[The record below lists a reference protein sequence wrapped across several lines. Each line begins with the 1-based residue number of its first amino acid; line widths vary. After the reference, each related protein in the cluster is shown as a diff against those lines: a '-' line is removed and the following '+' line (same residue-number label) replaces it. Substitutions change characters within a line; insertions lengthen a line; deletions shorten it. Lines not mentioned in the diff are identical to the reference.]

1 MCGKIFKLIM
11 IRNIKTYKFFALIFI
26 SLFLANC
33 TTTNHTKTDKKILDY
48 ESSGSVL
55 NALSLGVPGAAI
67 LFLTVDINNYK
78 KFNLNEKE
86 IKMHTDAI
94 QIALNNTP
102 NGKIVSW
109 HNGDRL
115 SSGKVRVVKTY
126 YKNDRYC
133 RIFQS
138 YIKLNGAKK
147 HNTKHVCQ
155 VDNIWKF

>member
-1 MCGKIFKLIM
+1 MTK
-11 IRNIKTYKFFALIFI
+11 NIKIYKFFALIFI
-26 SLFLANC
+26 SLFLTNC
-33 TTTNHTKTDKKILDY
+33 TTTNHTKTEKKILDY

-67 LFLTVDINNYK
+67 LFLAVDINNYR

-138 YIKLNGAKK
+138 YIKLNGAEQ
-147 HNTKHVCQ
+147 HITKHVCK
-155 VDNIWKF
+155 VNNIWKF

>member
-1 MCGKIFKLIM
+1 MDGATNLIERIKTKIFFLI
-11 IRNIKTYKFFALIFI
+11 ILSFI
-26 SLFLANC
+26 LTNC

-48 ESSGSVL
+48 ESSGSVF

-67 LFLTVDINNYK
+67 LFLAVDINNYK

-86 IKMHTDAI
+86 IKMHTDSI

-155 VDNIWKF
+155 VNNIWKF

>member
-1 MCGKIFKLIM
+1 MDGATKLIKR
-11 IRNIKTYKFFALIFI
+11 IIVRTFFLILI
-26 SLFLANC
+26 TLLLTNC
-33 TTTNHTKTDKKILDY
+33 TTTNHTKTEKKILDY

-55 NALSLGVPGAAI
+55 NALSLGVPGAAV
-67 LFLTVDINNYK
+67 LFLTVDINNYL
-78 KFNLNEKE
+78 KFNLNDKE

-126 YKNDRYC
+126 YKNDKYC

-147 HNTKHVCQ
+147 HNTKHVCK
-155 VDNIWKF
+155 VNNVWKF

>member
-1 MCGKIFKLIM
+1 MDGATNLIEKIKTKIFFLI
-11 IRNIKTYKFFALIFI
+11 ILSFI
-26 SLFLANC
+26 LTNC

-48 ESSGSVL
+48 ESSGSVF
-55 NALSLGVPGAAI
+55 NALSLGVPSAAI
-67 LFLTVDINNYK
+67 LFLAVDINNYK

-86 IKMHTDAI
+86 IKMHTDSI

-147 HNTKHVCQ
+147 HNTKHVCR

>member
-1 MCGKIFKLIM
+1 MLKKNYKL
-11 IRNIKTYKFFALIFI
+11 
-26 SLFLANC
+26 LFLLFLNLLILNC
-33 TTTNHTKTDKKILDY
+33 TTINPTKTDAKIKDY

-55 NALSLGVPGAAI
+55 NAISLGVPGAAI

-94 QIALNNTP
+94 QIMLNYAP
-102 NGKIVSW
+102 NGKIVRWS
-109 HNGDRL
+109 NGDRL

-126 YKNDRYC
+126 YKNERYC

-138 YIKLNGAKK
+138 YIKLNGAEK
-147 HNTKHVCQ
+147 HNTKHVCKINN
-155 VDNIWKF
+155 VWEF

>member
-1 MCGKIFKLIM
+1 MIKNIIKTKKKIFFLI
-11 IRNIKTYKFFALIFI
+11 LI
-26 SLFLANC
+26 SLLLANC
-33 TTTNHTKTDKKILDY
+33 TTPNHTYTDYNILDY
-48 ESSGSVL
+48 KISASVVHS
-55 NALSLGVPGAAI
+55 LSLASPGAAI
-67 LFLTVDINNYK
+67 LFLAVDINNYK

-94 QIALNNTP
+94 EIALNNTS

-109 HNGDRL
+109 HNGERL

-147 HNTKHVCQ
+147 HNTKHVCK
-155 VDNIWKF
+155 VNDVWMF

>member
-1 MCGKIFKLIM
+1 MDGATNLIERIKTKIFFLI
-11 IRNIKTYKFFALIFI
+11 ILSFI
-26 SLFLANC
+26 LTNC

-48 ESSGSVL
+48 ESSGSVF

-67 LFLTVDINNYK
+67 LFLAVDINNYK

-86 IKMHTDAI
+86 IKLHTDSI

>member
-1 MCGKIFKLIM
+1 MT
-11 IRNIKTYKFFALIFI
+11 RNIKTYKFFLLIFI
-26 SLFLANC
+26 SLFLTNC

-48 ESSGSVL
+48 ESSGSVF

-67 LFLTVDINNYK
+67 LFLAVDINNYK

-94 QIALNNTP
+94 FLALNNTK
-102 NGKIVSW
+102 NGEIVSW
-109 HNGDRL
+109 YNSDRL
-115 SSGKVRVVKTY
+115 SSGKARVVKTY

-147 HNTKHVCQ
+147 HNTKHVCK

>member
-1 MCGKIFKLIM
+1 MDGATKLIKR
-11 IRNIKTYKFFALIFI
+11 IIVRTFFLILI
-26 SLFLANC
+26 TLLITNC
-33 TTTNHTKTDKKILDY
+33 TTTNHTKTEKKILDY

-55 NALSLGVPGAAI
+55 NALSLGVPGAAV
-67 LFLTVDINNYK
+67 LFLTVDINNYL
-78 KFNLNEKE
+78 KFNLNDKE

-115 SSGKVRVVKTY
+115 SSGKVRIVKTY
-126 YKNDRYC
+126 YKNDKYC

-147 HNTKHVCQ
+147 HNTKHVCKINN
-155 VDNIWKF
+155 VWKF

>member
-1 MCGKIFKLIM
+1 MGGAIKLIKRM
-11 IRNIKTYKFFALIFI
+11 IVRTFFLILI
-26 SLFLANC
+26 TLLLTNC
-33 TTTNHTKTDKKILDY
+33 STTNHTKTEKKILDY

-55 NALSLGVPGAAI
+55 NALSLGVPGAAV
-67 LFLTVDINNYK
+67 LFLTVDINNYL
-78 KFNLNEKE
+78 KFNLNDKE

-126 YKNDRYC
+126 YKNDKYC

-138 YIKLNGAKK
+138 YIRLNGAKK
-147 HNTKHVCQ
+147 HNTKHVCK
-155 VDNIWKF
+155 VNNVWKF

>member
-1 MCGKIFKLIM
+1 MDGATNLIERIKTKIFFLI
-11 IRNIKTYKFFALIFI
+11 ILSFVLT
-26 SLFLANC
+26 NC

-48 ESSGSVL
+48 KSSGSVF

-67 LFLTVDINNYK
+67 LFLAVDINNYK

-86 IKMHTDAI
+86 IKMHTDSI

-147 HNTKHVCQ
+147 HNTKHVCK

>member
-1 MCGKIFKLIM
+1 MDGVTKLIKQ
-11 IRNIKTYKFFALIFI
+11 IIVRTFFLILI
-26 SLFLANC
+26 TLLLTNC
-33 TTTNHTKTDKKILDY
+33 TTTNHTKTEKKILDY

-55 NALSLGVPGAAI
+55 NALSLGVPGAAV
-67 LFLTVDINNYK
+67 LFLTVDINNYL
-78 KFNLNEKE
+78 KFNLNDKE

-147 HNTKHVCQ
+147 HNTKHVCK
-155 VDNIWKF
+155 VNNVWKF

>member
-1 MCGKIFKLIM
+1 MTK
-11 IRNIKTYKFFALIFI
+11 NIKTYKFFFLIFI
-26 SLFLANC
+26 SLFLTNC
-33 TTTNHTKTDKKILDY
+33 TTTNHTKTDEKILDY

-67 LFLTVDINNYK
+67 LFLAVDINNYK

-94 QIALNNTP
+94 LLALNNTK
-102 NGKIVSW
+102 NGEIVSW
-109 HNGDRL
+109 YNSDRL
-115 SSGKVRVVKTY
+115 SSGKARVVKTY

-138 YIKLNGAKK
+138 FIKLNGAEK
-147 HNTKHVCQ
+147 HNTKHVCMI
-155 VDNIWKF
+155 DNNWR

>member
-1 MCGKIFKLIM
+1 MDGATNLIERIKTKIFFLI
-11 IRNIKTYKFFALIFI
+11 ILSFI
-26 SLFLANC
+26 LTNC

-48 ESSGSVL
+48 ESSGSVF

-67 LFLTVDINNYK
+67 LFLAVDINNYK

-147 HNTKHVCQ
+147 HNTKHVCK
-155 VDNIWKF
+155 VDNTWKF

>member
-1 MCGKIFKLIM
+1 MDGATNLIERIKTKIFFLI
-11 IRNIKTYKFFALIFI
+11 ILSFI
-26 SLFLANC
+26 LTNC

-48 ESSGSVL
+48 ESSGSVF

-67 LFLTVDINNYK
+67 LFLAVDINNYK

-86 IKMHTDAI
+86 IKMHTDSI

>member
-1 MCGKIFKLIM
+1 M
-11 IRNIKTYKFFALIFI
+11 IRNIKIYKFFALIFI
-26 SLFLANC
+26 SLFLTNC

-67 LFLTVDINNYK
+67 LFLAVDINNYK
-78 KFNLNEKE
+78 KFNLNGKE

-147 HNTKHVCQ
+147 HNTKHVCK
-155 VDNIWKF
+155 VDNTWKF

>member
-1 MCGKIFKLIM
+1 M

-26 SLFLANC
+26 SLFLTNC

-67 LFLTVDINNYK
+67 LFLAVDINNYK

-147 HNTKHVCQ
+147 HNTKHVCK
-155 VDNIWKF
+155 VDNTWKF

>member
-1 MCGKIFKLIM
+1 MDGATNLIERIKTKIFFLI
-11 IRNIKTYKFFALIFI
+11 ILSFI
-26 SLFLANC
+26 LTNC

-48 ESSGSVL
+48 ESSGSVF

-86 IKMHTDAI
+86 IKMHTDSI

>member
-1 MCGKIFKLIM
+1 MT
-11 IRNIKTYKFFALIFI
+11 RNIKTYKFFLLIFI
-26 SLFLANC
+26 SLYLTNC

-48 ESSGSVL
+48 ESSGSVF

-67 LFLTVDINNYK
+67 LFLAVDINNYK

-94 QIALNNTP
+94 QIALNNTS

-115 SSGKVRVVKTY
+115 SSGKVRVVMTY

-147 HNTKHVCQ
+147 HNTKHVCK
-155 VDNIWKF
+155 VDNVWTF